1 MNLKKSIESVIL
13 ACTLLLVSAVSQAA
27 FIKVDIT
34 AVSDDG
40 DIGVAKLLYND
51 ADVVAGL
58 VTTFHAASRVEI
70 FGQTIYLNNA
80 FDTPTLTLSGG
91 TNSDGTVEHTSFDV
105 TFVDESPVDILEAGI
120 ESFSF
125 SGDLTFELTDSKGI
139 NYSGAVL
146 TTVVPIPASAWLFV
160 SGLLGLVGM
169 QRRRKG

>member
-1 MNLKKSIESVIL
+1 MNLKKSVESVIL
-13 ACTLLLVSAVSQAA
+13 ACTLLLVSAASQAA

-34 AVSDDG
+34 AVSDNG
-40 DIGVAKLLYND
+40 DTAVAKLVYD
-51 ADVVAGL
+51 DTSIVGGVPTAYHPG
-58 VTTFHAASRVEI
+58 SRIEI
-70 FGQTIYLNNA
+70 FGQTIFLSNA

-91 TNSDGTVEHTSFDV
+91 TNSDGTVEHTSFNV
-105 TFVDESPVDILEAGI
+105 TFVDMNPIDILEPGI

-125 SGDLTFELTDSKGI
+125 SGDLTFEGTDGKGI

-146 TTVVPIPASAWLFV
+146 TTVPLPASAWLFV

>member
-13 ACTLLLVSAVSQAA
+13 ACTLLLVSAAGQAA
-27 FIKVDIT
+27 TFVDIT

-40 DIGVAKLLYND
+40 DIGVAKLIYFD
-51 ADVVAGL
+51 AAIVGGV
-58 VTTFHAASRVEI
+58 VTTFHPGSTIEI
-70 FGQTIYLNNA
+70 FGQTFSLSDA

-91 TNSDGTVEHTSFDV
+91 LNPDTTVEHTSFDV
-105 TFVDESPVDILEAGI
+105 TFVDMSPIDILESGI

-125 SGDLTFELTDSKGI
+125 GDLTHTGFNGKAIT
-139 NYSGAVL
+139 YSGVL
-146 TTVVPIPASAWLFV
+146 TTTTVVPLPASAWLFV